1 MERVDLLLDI
11 ATGRGLDA
19 AIESVL
25 AIGPTSRAL
34 EGQPADKIAAATE
47 SIRNLL
53 GSYLKGNSVPL
64 GGSIWIV
71 TANNG

>member
-1 MERVDLLLDI
+1 MERADLSLDI

-25 AIGPTSRAL
+25 TIGPTSRAL
-34 EGQPADKIAAATE
+34 EGQPPDKISAATE
-47 SIRNLL
+47 SIRTLL
-53 GSYLKGNSVPL
+53 RTHLKGNAVPL

-71 TANNG
+71 TAHNR